1 MTKKAYI
8 AAPTIEVS
16 CMQLQSM
23 IAVSG
28 PSTTINDEEGPQ
40 YDPTPAD
47 ASNAVSRR
55 GNDVW
60 EDLDF
65 VEENN

>member
-8 AAPTIEVS
+8 AAPTTRVVS
-16 CMQLQSM
+16 LQLQSM

-28 PSTTINDEEGPQ
+28 PSTTIDGEDGPQ

-47 ASNAVSRR
+47 PSTAVARR
-55 GNDVW
+55 RNDAW
-60 EDLDF
+60 GENEL
-65 VEENN
+65 EEEEY